1 MPSFAPVTPQGQ
13 EVVRLF
19 FVLLAVSALI
29 LLIVYGALFVILRRD
44 RERGRG
50 RPGGAEPAQIDGN
63 VRLEALWTAVPV
75 LILAGTFALTVGTM
89 RAVYPADPP
98 PDALRV
104 QITGRQWWWE
114 FAYPDFGVVTAN
126 ELHVPTGVPL
136 LLEITSA
143 DVVHSFWVPPL
154 GWKRDAV
161 PGRTNTMSVSVT
173 ESGVYDCACTE
184 FCGVQH
190 AWMRIRFV
198 AEPEGAFQSWVQ
210 AQRQPAAATPA
221 AGSLVT
227 RGQQVFLASTCVS
240 CHSVSGTA
248 AAGQVGP
255 NLTHFGGRNTLGAG
269 IAPNTTEN
277 LRRWVQDAR
286 AVKPGVLMPPFA
298 LSDDDLDALVA
309 YLQSLR

>member
-1 MPSFAPVTPQGQ
+1 MESFAPVTPQGQ
-13 EVVRLF
+13 EIVRLF
-19 FVLLAVSALI
+19 WVLLGVSALS
-29 LLIVYGALFVILRRD
+29 LLVVYGALFVILRRD
-44 RERGRG
+44 RERG
-50 RPGGAEPAQIDGN
+50 PAGGAPPPQIEGSP
-63 VRLEALWTAVPV
+63 RLEALWTAGPV
-75 LILAGTFALTVGTM
+75 LLLAATFALTVGTM
-89 RAVYPADPP
+89 RAVYPAEAP

-114 FAYPDFGVVTAN
+114 FAYPDLGVVTAN

-143 DVVHSFWVPPL
+143 DVVHSFWVPQL

-161 PGRTNTMSVSVT
+161 PGRTNTMPVAVAT
-173 ESGVYDCACTE
+173 SGVYEGACTE

-190 AWMRIRFV
+190 AWMRIRLV
-198 AEPEGAFQSWVQ
+198 AEPPATFQAWAQ
-210 AQRQPAAATPA
+210 TQRQPAAATPG
-221 AGSLVT
+221 AGSLVV

-240 CHSVSGTA
+240 CHRVAGTA
-248 AAGQVGP
+248 AGGLLGP
-255 NLTHFGGRNTLGAG
+255 DLTHFGARSTLGAG
-269 IAPNTTEN
+269 VAPNTTEQ

-298 LSDDDLDALVA
+298 LADDDLDAVVA